1 VIASALPTADTRT
14 LAAQGAAA
22 VPDASERTDKAA
34 RQFEGLLMGLLFQT
48 MRKTVQPS
56 GLFGETGQSRS
67 TYEYLM
73 DQAVVDRAV
82 TSGHGWGLADRL
94 KVAWAQTEKN
104 AREKELPRS

>member
-1 VIASALPTADTRT
+1 MISQPLTTLDPLAQVQGGKALPS
-14 LAAQGAAA
+14 AA
-22 VPDASERTDKAA
+22 EKTDKAA

-56 GLFGETGQSRS
+56 GLFGDSGQSRS

-94 KVAWAQTEKN
+94 KASWSQQKASELK
-104 AREKELPRS
+104 KETPPG